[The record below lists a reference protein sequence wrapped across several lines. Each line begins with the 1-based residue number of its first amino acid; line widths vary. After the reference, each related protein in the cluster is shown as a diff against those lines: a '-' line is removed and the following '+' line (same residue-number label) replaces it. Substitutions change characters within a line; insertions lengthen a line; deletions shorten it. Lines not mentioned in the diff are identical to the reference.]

1 MNRRELKERRRAL
14 KAMMREQKAA
24 ARALVAANP
33 LVRDA
38 RRKRWIR
45 RGVVSSLLVLL
56 LLFIRCDCGEGP
68 LPEPAVADAGVA
80 EKVVKPKPPPPQ
92 VKLPPLDGKL
102 NAQPRPSMAPASPG
116 GPAWLEEFRI
126 QVAARSPRL
135 SQCFTGTERPGAL
148 RMSTAV
154 NPQAGTLADLELE
167 PVGVG
172 IDLTQEQREC
182 VSAALTKP
190 AYKLKAPGAEG
201 LPDRVSLVIEF

>member
-1 MNRRELKERRRAL
+1 MTRRELKERRRAL
-14 KAMMREQKAA
+14 KAMMREQKAR
-24 ARALVAANP
+24 ARALLSANP

-45 RGVVSSLLVLL
+45 RGVVSSVLLLL

-68 LPEPAVADAGVA
+68 LPEPAVADAGVK
-80 EKVVKPKPPPPQ
+80 EKVVKPKPPPPK

-102 NAQPRPSMAPASPG
+102 KAQPRPALEPSSPG
-116 GPAWLEEFRI
+116 GPPWLEEFRI

-135 SQCFTGTERPGAL
+135 AQCFTGTERPGAL
-148 RMSTAV
+148 RMSAAV
-154 NPQAGTLADLELE
+154 NPQGGTLADLELE

-172 IDLTQEQREC
+172 IDLTKEQRDC
-182 VSAALTKP
+182 VSAVLTKP
-190 AYKLKAPGAEG
+190 AYKLQAPGAEG